1 MSFIEAIE
9 SFFGSAHGQFL
20 SLETTILASFA
31 FVEKYSSKDD
41 LENYYLILTVKR
53 NLSVEWYASLIRF
66 FDLLFAFHK
75 RGARIALPSL
85 MRVAFYT
92 LVTTSLMRG
101 LYDVEVL
108 VFSLAFAIIGNF
120 FFDYVN
126 LPRRGSY

>member
-1 MSFIEAIE
+1 MSFLEAIE
-9 SFFGSAHGQFL
+9 SFFGSAQG
-20 SLETTILASFA
+20 
-31 FVEKYSSKDD
+31 
-41 LENYYLILTVKR
+41 
-53 NLSVEWYASLIRF
+53 
-66 FDLLFAFHK
+66 
-75 RGARIALPSL
+75 PSI

-92 LVTTSLMRG
+92 LVTTSLIFFALRG